1 VARARGSSC
10 PNCKGFYVVSATTG
24 KAFEMSCKGWS
35 CPICS
40 RKRRAVGIEL
50 IAGGVSRA
58 RRRGERIRFVTLTA
72 PPQGMNL
79 VELYAAWNR
88 MRTALKKSGELSQY
102 CAVVELGGQSDRSH
116 TCTHWRPVATSRK
129 SACPTY

>member
-1 VARARGSSC
+1 
-10 PNCKGFYVVSATTG
+10 
-24 KAFEMSCKGWS
+24 MSCKGWS